1 MLYDQ
6 IVEALLCRMS
16 NPDQV
21 SAPSCPGVYA
31 SFLVNGD
38 ALAPFGVPANG
49 LVYIGK
55 SSNLAQRE
63 FDTHLNSDNTGFSTV
78 RRSIGAILKQQLK
91 LTPRPRGRG
100 ASNTDFTNY
109 RFDREGE
116 NELTDWMRG
125 NLKISVHADT
135 DYAVVERD
143 LINGLQPIL
152 NLTGW
157 PNPNRR
163 EIKALRKACAD
174 EARQRRPA

>member
-6 IVEALLCRMS
+6 IVEALLCSMS
-16 NPDQV
+16 NPDQLSV
-21 SAPSCPGVYA
+21 PSCPGVYA
-31 SFLVNGD
+31 LFVDNGD
-38 ALAPFGVPANG
+38 ALAPFGAAANG

-63 FDTHLNSDNTGFSTV
+63 FDTHLNSGNTGFSTL

-91 LTPRPRGRG
+91 LTTLPRGRG
-100 ASNTDFTNY
+100 TSSSDFTNY

-116 NELTDWMRG
+116 DQLNDWMRG
-125 NLKISVHADT
+125 NLKISVYADT
-135 DYAVVERD
+135 NYAVVERD

-157 PNPNRR
+157 PNPNRTK
-163 EIKALRKACAD
+163 IKALRKACAD
-174 EARQRRPA
+174 EARQRRPT